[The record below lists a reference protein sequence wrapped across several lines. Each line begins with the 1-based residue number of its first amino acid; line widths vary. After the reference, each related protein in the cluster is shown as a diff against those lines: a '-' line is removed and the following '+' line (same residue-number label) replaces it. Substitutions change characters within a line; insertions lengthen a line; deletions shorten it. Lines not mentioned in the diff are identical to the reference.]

1 MFPFTRE
8 SAPFPGQN
16 SIWHPTESWL
26 CVSLGDCLPLQEE
39 RTFFVARAPWFA
51 LSWGAGTQ
59 KADFCQVLSAFCKVL
74 SALLSFAA
82 KKELIALGI
91 SQIWTQ
97 KTTGSISQLFMCFC
111 MPELVWIDFPCIR
124 EIWGINDTCL
134 PLKTLFKNNNNTII
148 SMTFIALP
156 WGN

>member
-1 MFPFTRE
+1 MPPFQARIVFDTLQRAG
-8 SAPFPGQN
+8 S
-16 SIWHPTESWL
+16 
-26 CVSLGDCLPLQEE
+26 VSLWVIAFSCKRREPFLLHVLHGLLFHGELAH
-39 RTFFVARAPWFA
+39 RK
-51 LSWGAGTQ
+51 L
-59 KADFCQVLSAFCKVL
+59 DFCQVLSAFCKVL

-97 KTTGSISQLFMCFC
+97 KTTGSIYQLFMCFC
-111 MPELVWIDFPCIR
+111 MPELVWIDFHCIR
-124 EIWGINDTCL
+124 EIWGVNDTCL

>member
-1 MFPFTRE
+1 MFPFIRE

-26 CVSLGDCLPLQEE
+26 CLSGRLPSLQER
-39 RTFFVARAPWFA
+39 RTFFVARAPRFA
-51 LSWGAGTQ
+51 HSWGAGTQ
-59 KADFCQVLSAFCKVL
+59 KLDFCQVLSAFCKVL

-97 KTTGSISQLFMCFC
+97 KTTGSIYQLFMCFC
-111 MPELVWIDFPCIR
+111 MQELVWIDFHCIQ
-124 EIWGINDTCL
+124 EIWGVNDTCL
-134 PLKTLFKNNNNTII
+134 PLKTLLKNNNNTII

-156 WGN
+156 WGS